1 MILFFIC
8 MIIIVT
14 IFVLLFPE
22 YAWYIVLL
30 ALAFEG
36 LIFGVIV
43 CIRREIEL
51 IVRKHRNI
59 LREEILNDIEKLYRC
74 KNLNDIV
81 NFRLDE

>member
-1 MILFFIC
+1 MIIFIC
-8 MIIIVT
+8 LAIIMT
-14 IFVLLFPE
+14 IFVFLFPE

-36 LIFGVIV
+36 LTFGVIV
-43 CIRREIEL
+43 SIRKEIES

-74 KNLNDIV
+74 ENLNDIV
-81 NFRLDE
+81 NFRLDK

>member
-1 MILFFIC
+1 MIIFIC
-8 MIIIVT
+8 LAIIMA
-14 IFVLLFPE
+14 IFVFLFPE

-36 LIFGVIV
+36 LTFGVIV
-43 CIRREIEL
+43 SIRKEIES

-74 KNLNDIV
+74 ENLNDIV
-81 NFRLDE
+81 NFRLDK